1 VSDSLLESVR
11 GLIERT
17 YRIHSG
23 LTEIGSFVIGD
34 QGFRRLYRSSRD
46 GHDIGSADGQGART
60 LVRETDR
67 GVVACIYFPDA
78 MIRQLEAYPPQRGVR
93 EENQAA
99 FSTFVEEIDHLL
111 VLAERSLR
119 ARAVS
124 LFELELHAN
133 VSKYLVL
140 ARFLAGCSQHLR
152 ADRRLWLRRR
162 LFDDVRFCDDDCEVR
177 RRYRDAARAAVQLIE
192 GLGALDPAERIAA
205 LRRFHSVGVADKL
218 RLISEIGRGRV

>member
-1 VSDSLLESVR
+1 MSDSLLESVR

-17 YRIHSG
+17 YRIRSG
-23 LTEIGSFVIGD
+23 LAEIGQFVIGD
-34 QGFRRLYRSSRD
+34 RGFRRLYASSRG

-60 LVRETDR
+60 LVRETER

-78 MIRQLEAYPPQRGVR
+78 MIRQLEAYPPQCGVR
-93 EENQAA
+93 QENLAA

-111 VLAERSLR
+111 VLAERSLGER
-119 ARAVS
+119 PVS

-140 ARFLAGCSQHLR
+140 ARFLAGCSDRLS
-152 ADRRLWLRRR
+152 ADRRIWLRRR
-162 LFDDVRFCDDDCEVR
+162 LFDDVRFCDDDSEVR
-177 RRYRDAARAAVQLIE
+177 RRYQDAARSAVQLID
-192 GLGALDPAERIAA
+192 GLGALVPAARLAA
-205 LRRFHSVGVADKL
+205 LRRFHTVGVADKL